1 MRRFKKA
8 GIGLLLCLCICLCA
22 GAVIFAVRRRDS
34 GELEYSETEFREL
47 LDENALLY
55 EQNLRDAY
63 SIPDDVSVKDC
74 LGDPMMK
81 NSPKK
86 MKNISHAGGRS
97 RSWRN
102 SIVTSNL

>member
-55 EQNLRDAY
+55 EQNLRDTY

-74 LGDPMMK
+74 L

>member
-8 GIGLLLCLCICLCA
+8 GIGLLLCLCICLGA

-74 LGDPMMK
+74 LGDSYDEELAK
-81 NSPKK
+81 ENEKY
-86 MKNISHAGGRS
+86 IAS
-97 RSWRN
+97 RRAVQ
-102 SIVTSNL
+102 ILAEQ